1 MRKLAPRTVFAV
13 RTPVRYERRHTCV
26 CYSRLACVVF
36 FACVILVCLRLQS
49 SCACVCYNGCASCIV
64 VDPLREERDVMAGE
78 EAGGVSRS
86 PGLHRLQQ
94 VSVAAAT
101 AAALQNACCLI
112 LGACTT

>member
-1 MRKLAPRTVFAV
+1 MGVILASVSGVVYLRLLQLSCLRFYV
-13 RTPVRYERRHTCV
+13 RFTCV
-26 CYSRLACVVF
+26 SACNGRLCVY
-36 FACVILVCLRLQS
+36 
-49 SCACVCYNGCASCIV
+49 YNGCASCIV